1 MSFLKRSVEFCLGSA
16 VSLAWLLAA
25 AAAGAAEPADK
36 SGSVT
41 VIDETCVDRR
51 TEMCLRIAQGRGTRV
66 LQSSLQDAC
75 SVLICER
82 GWHKWEIGQYGQL
95 GPICEC
101 QRRSLTIGPG
111 ERCAEGFRE
120 SSAVGPDGAQG
131 RACELPDLRAELY
144 PGGVTWPTT
153 PFDLMTCLQFAR
165 SGPGSASCRR
175 SLPPGRN

>member
-1 MSFLKRSVEFCLGSA
+1 MYFFHRTIEDSMRTALSVTL
-16 VSLAWLLAA
+16 LLAA
-25 AAAGAAEPADK
+25 AAGATELPGKAGT
-36 SGSVT
+36 VT
-41 VIDETCVDRR
+41 VIDEICVDRR
-51 TEMCLRIAQGRGTRV
+51 MEMCLRIAQGRGTTV
-66 LQSSLQDAC
+66 LETSLQDPC

-101 QRRSLTIGPG
+101 HRRALPLVPG

-120 SSAVGPDGAQG
+120 LFAAGPDAAK
-131 RACELPDLRAELY
+131 RAACELPDLSKELY

-165 SGPGSASCRR
+165 SGPGSGACRR
-175 SLPPGRN
+175 ALPPAGN

>member
-1 MSFLKRSVEFCLGSA
+1 MSVLKRPVESCVRSA
-16 VSLAWLLAA
+16 VCLAWLLAA

-36 SGSVT
+36 AGSVT
-41 VIDETCVDRR
+41 VMDEACVDRR

-66 LQSSLQDAC
+66 LQSSLQEAC
-75 SVLICER
+75 SVLICRR

-101 QRRSLTIGPG
+101 QRRSLIIGPG

-120 SSAVGPDGAQG
+120 SPAGDPERAPGQ
-131 RACELPDLRAELY
+131 ACELPDLTAELY

-153 PFDLMTCLQFAR
+153 PFDLITCLQFAR
-165 SGPGSASCRR
+165 SGPGSHGCRR
-175 SLPPGRN
+175 TLPASAN